1 MNPDSQEREA
11 GRRVLVFRSANV
23 HQTGRALQRIKG
35 RFPDA
40 RVTLLLPAHHLEYFS
55 ENPLIGTLRIYDTSK
70 DGVWRTVL
78 QLIKELRG
86 QRFDLLVI
94 LSSPSL
100 KVAHLYSIILF
111 SLFIRAEQ
119 RILFDGEDHETDVI
133 FTHTLKAVF
142 DSAVFI
148 IGSAFAR
155 LGTRI
160 LLMIYQRFKRESR
173 WETRSNTSC
182 ACGTPPHP
190 ASPPFLGER
199 IEVRGDFRTN
209 TKNSARKQHRIGV
222 LIPVLPDVSHT
233 FVYREILGM
242 KKNGA
247 DFVPI
252 ILEEGDSSPLHPE
265 AKELLDIAIP
275 MPRISLGLYILY
287 YLHFLTASPL
297 RLARLI
303 HFYLSHCQGDRFS
316 FLRFEHFQNVYHPM
330 RSLALARLLKRLKI
344 SHIHAHGSTYPA
356 TRALASALLL
366 DITFSFSTFVD
377 FDYETDFRMLPEKIK
392 QAEFVVATTEYCV
405 SRILAATS
413 PEFRPKIHTIYLS
426 IDPAYANTRNPRAR
440 PSMPLVLGIGRF
452 VEKKGF
458 EYLLRAAALLK
469 GRGVSFRCMLIGEGP
484 ERAEL
489 EALAEHLH
497 LGGIVEFAGALSN
510 DRVRDYLRAP
520 NVLAAPS
527 VYARNGERDGIPT
540 VLVEAMACGVPVVST
555 RVSGIPELI
564 SNEENGLLVPERD
577 EVALAAAIERLLTD
591 ATLRDRVTEEG
602 RRTVHSQLDI
612 HQSSRKL
619 WSLIEAASAPPTILP

>member
-1 MNPDSQEREA
+1 MNPNFKEREA

-55 ENPLIGTLRIYDTSK
+55 ENPLIDTLRIYDTSK
-70 DGVWRTVL
+70 DRVWRTVL

-133 FTHTLKAVF
+133 FIHKVKAVF

-155 LGTRI
+155 LGTRF
-160 LLMIYQRFKRESR
+160 LLMIYERFKREGRRESR
-173 WETRSNTSC
+173 NNEKY
-182 ACGTPPHP
+182 G
-190 ASPPFLGER
+190 
-199 IEVRGDFRTN
+199 V
-209 TKNSARKQHRIGV
+209 KKQHRIGV

-252 ILEEGDSSPLHPE
+252 VLEEGDSSTLHPE

-275 MPRISLGLYILY
+275 VPRISLGLYILY

-303 HFYLSHCQGDRFS
+303 HFYLSHCQGDGFS
-316 FLRFEHFQNVYHPM
+316 FLRVEHFQNVYHPM
-330 RSLALARLLKRLKI
+330 RSLALARLLKRLNI

-356 TRALASALLL
+356 TRAMASALLL

-405 SRILAATS
+405 SRILATTS

-426 IDPAYANTRNPRAR
+426 IDPAYATTRNPRGR
-440 PSMPLVLGIGRF
+440 PPVPLVLGIGRL

-458 EYLLRAAALLK
+458 EYLLNAVALLMK
-469 GRGVSFRCMLIGEGP
+469 RGLSFRCMLIGDGP
-484 ERAEL
+484 EGARL
-489 EALAEHLH
+489 EALAEHLN
-497 LGGIVEFAGALSN
+497 LDGIVEFAGALSN
-510 DRVRDYLRAP
+510 DRVREYLAP
-520 NVLAAPS
+520 PNLLVAPS
-527 VYARNGERDGIPT
+527 VYASDGERDGIPT

-577 EVALAAAIERLLTD
+577 GVALADAIGRLLTD
-591 ATLRDRVTEEG
+591 AQLRDRVIEEG
-602 RRTVHSQLDI
+602 RKTVYSRFDI
-612 HQSSRKL
+612 HRSSRKL
-619 WSLIEAASAPPTILP
+619 WSLIEAAGRRP